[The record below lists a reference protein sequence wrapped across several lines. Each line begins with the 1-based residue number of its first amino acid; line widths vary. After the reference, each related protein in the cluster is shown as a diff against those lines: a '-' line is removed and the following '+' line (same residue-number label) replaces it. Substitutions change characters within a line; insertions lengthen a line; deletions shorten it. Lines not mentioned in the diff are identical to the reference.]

1 MTVHPPRLDLA
12 ELFLEISLTSKKHI
26 IVEGRTDENFLKAWL
41 MDIDSSEAVVVT
53 PVENLE
59 VGPSE
64 VLGIGLSDG
73 NRSRV
78 VYVAMRAEK
87 DDVDLRCVADRDC
100 GANVETHKYRQLLWT
115 DYPSIESYALD
126 AATLQRAN
134 LLSFNGRLPD
144 GSDLFGM
151 LVPPLRDL
159 YAVRA
164 ANEHLKRPNYAAGMG
179 KKRALAAFNVSLAV
193 QPSLRSQ
200 IAGYSKPDNS
210 DPRDFAYGHDIGE
223 LLLAAFGN
231 VFKNNVGLASLE
243 AVEAAL
249 RSAVQAVG
257 SYKKEPL
264 FLRLKTWISAQ

>member
-1 MTVHPPRLDLA
+1 MDLA
-12 ELFLEISLTSKKHI
+12 ELFLEIALTSQKHI
-26 IVEGRTDENFLKAWL
+26 IVEGRTDENFFKAWL
-41 MDIDSSEAVVVT
+41 QDADPAETVVVT

-59 VGPSE
+59 VGPDE

-100 GANVETHKYRQLLWT
+100 GHNVETHNYEQLLWT

-126 AATLQRAN
+126 GVTLQKAN

-144 GSDLFGM
+144 GGVLLGM
-151 LVPPLRDL
+151 LVPALRDL

-164 ANEHLKRPNYAAGMG
+164 ANEHLERPNYAAGVG
-179 KKRALAAFNVSLAV
+179 KNRSLATFNVSLTV
-193 QPSLRSQ
+193 HPSLRSQ
-200 IAGYSKPDNS
+200 VAGYAKPTS
-210 DPRDFAYGHDIGE
+210 RDPREFAYGHDIGE

-231 VFKNNVGLASLE
+231 VLKNNVGLVTLG

-257 SYKKEPL
+257 SYKTEPL
-264 FLRLKTWISAQ
+264 FIRLHSWISA